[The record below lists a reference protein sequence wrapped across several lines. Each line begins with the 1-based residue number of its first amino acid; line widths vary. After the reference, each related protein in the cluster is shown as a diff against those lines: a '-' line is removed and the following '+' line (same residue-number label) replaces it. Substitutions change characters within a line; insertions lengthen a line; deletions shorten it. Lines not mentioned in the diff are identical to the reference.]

1 MNHLLFSGVVNAIAA
16 IGWFILSYFL
26 DSGLMAVTIIMGCI
40 SAIFAIVNFRK
51 LFYKLEA
58 KTIDKSSKAN
68 ETQIRT

>member
-1 MNHLLFSGVVNAIAA
+1 MNHLFFSGVVNAIAA

-51 LFYKLEA
+51 LF
-58 KTIDKSSKAN
+58 
-68 ETQIRT
+68 